1 MNKLDNLDEMDKF
14 LEKLKLPKMTQEKIE
29 NLTKPTTNKE
39 TKLII

>member
-1 MNKLDNLDEMDKF
+1 MNKLENLDEMDKF

-29 NLTKPTTNKE
+29 NLNKPTTNKE